1 MDSVVTKQQINVDD
15 IINSLDV
22 SDNTRY
28 EYSQRIKPFMFFV
41 RSQGFSLNVLLE
53 YKRTLKDRE
62 DYSVSTKNKY
72 LACAR
77 VFLKECHRLGIIDR
91 DVTSNVKG
99 FRQDKK
105 HKVNGLTNAEVLLI
119 CEWIRNHQDNKRE
132 QAILCLLMFQGLR
145 QAEIC
150 KIQLQ
155 DVDFEGEKLS
165 ILGKGRDDK
174 ERIYLHPKTANTL
187 KRYCRSANLQADD
200 YLFTSK
206 TRSSD
211 KHRLTERGLQHIVK
225 TIFNELGINKTVH
238 GFRHHYATKLI
249 REMPSNLTVVAQF
262 TRHKS
267 LEMLQI
273 YNDSVLLEKDF
284 VHYRDVFNDLPV

>member
-1 MDSVVTKQQINVDD
+1 MDGIETKQQIDTDN

-22 SDNTRY
+22 SENTRY
-28 EYSQRIKPFMFFV
+28 EYKQRIKPFLRFV
-41 RSQGFSLNVLLE
+41 QSQGFSLNVLLE
-53 YKRTLKDRE
+53 YKRSLRAQN
-62 DYSVSTKNKY
+62 YSVATKNKY

-77 VFLKECHRLGIIDR
+77 VFLKECYRLGIMDR

-119 CEWIRNHQDNKRE
+119 CEWIRNHPDKRRE
-132 QAILCLLMFQGLR
+132 QAILCLLLFQGLR

-150 KIQLQ
+150 RIRLQ
-155 DVDFEGEKLS
+155 DIDFESEKLS

-174 ERIYLHPKTANTL
+174 ERVYLHPKTVTAL
-187 KRYCRSANLQADD
+187 KRYCEDADIQADE

-206 TRSSD
+206 TRTSD
-211 KHRLTERGLQHIVK
+211 SLRLTERGLQHIVK
-225 TIFNELGINKTVH
+225 SILNDLGINKTVH

-249 REMPSNLTVVAQF
+249 REMPSNLTVIAQF
-262 TRHKS
+262 TRHRS

-284 VHYRDVFNDLPV
+284 VHYRDVFNNLPV